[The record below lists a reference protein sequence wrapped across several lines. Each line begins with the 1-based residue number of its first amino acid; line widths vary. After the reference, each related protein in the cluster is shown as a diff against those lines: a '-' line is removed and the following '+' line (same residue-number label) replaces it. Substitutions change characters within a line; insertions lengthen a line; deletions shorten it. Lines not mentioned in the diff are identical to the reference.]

1 LSRKGFGNY
10 KELTGIFIFLFD
22 HQKHE
27 LNLLKFM
34 HINVLEES
42 YGIRAITL

>member
-1 LSRKGFGNY
+1 
-10 KELTGIFIFLFD
+10 
-22 HQKHE
+22 
-27 LNLLKFM
+27 M